1 MPVAAVIGL
10 GIMGGGAA
18 ASLLRAGF
26 EVRGYDISEPA
37 LAAFVE
43 RGGIACADAAE
54 AADGA
59 DVVFVFVMNAA
70 QTEAVLFG
78 PGGAVATAA
87 PGTAI
92 VCCATVP
99 PQFATDI
106 GARLAERGL
115 LPLDAPV
122 SGGGGKALSGEVTV
136 IAAGPAAAFDKAG
149 PALDA
154 ISAKVFRL
162 GDTPGLGTR
171 AKTIN
176 QLLGGIHNVAT
187 AEAMT
192 LGIACGLDP
201 ATLAEVIMASA
212 GNSWM
217 FAQRAP
223 RIAVGDYDPP
233 SLLSI
238 FVKDLAIVAAEA
250 EAAGFPLPLGEVAQT
265 QYQAAADAG
274 LAGED
279 SAALAKVYAARAG
292 VKLPGVD

>member
-26 EVRGYDISEPA
+26 EVRGRDIDG
-37 LAAFVE
+37 AAVTAFTE
-43 RGGIACADAAE
+43 RGGVACETAAE
-54 AADGA
+54 AATGA
-59 DVVFVFVMNAA
+59 EVVFVFVMNAA
-70 QTEAVLFG
+70 QTEDVLFG
-78 PGGAVATAA
+78 AGGVVETAS
-87 PGTAI
+87 PGTVV

-99 PQFATDI
+99 PDVASDI
-106 GARLAERGL
+106 GERLSARGL

-122 SGGGGKALSGEVTV
+122 SGGGQKALDGEVTV
-136 IAAGPAAAFDKAG
+136 IAAGPASAFDKADA
-149 PALDA
+149 ALSA

-162 GDTPGLGTR
+162 GETAGLATR
-171 AKTIN
+171 AKMIN

-192 LGIACGLDP
+192 LGIASGLDP
-201 ATLAEVIMASA
+201 AVLADVIMASA

-217 FAQRAP
+217 FSQRAP
-223 RIAVGDYDPP
+223 RIAAGDYAPP

-238 FVKDLAIVAAEA
+238 FVKDLTIVAKEA
-250 EAAGFPLPLGEVAQT
+250 EAAGISLPLTEVARAT
-265 QYQAAADAG
+265 YQAAADAG

-279 SAALAKVYAARAG
+279 SAALAKVYAAMAG